1 MPTII
6 SSSTEQEMIA
16 TFLRGE
22 LGSSRFRVSL
32 EEALAKLG
40 LTTKVVE
47 CPNLDDDPENE
58 ARREL
63 LVTYRGWG
71 QEESLFGGLPV
82 DSIEWFWVELTEDEL
97 RDRVFTIEYFWEEFS
112 HGSRRPFSIAE
123 RIRRR
128 DPEVGVDLYLAI
140 LEGVRRG
147 QMPVEPIVVAEPT
160 LERMVILEGHARITT
175 YLVEPDLVR
184 FPLRA
189 LIGVSAQM
197 SRWSE
202 W

>member
-82 DSIEWFWVELTEDEL
+82 DSIEWSGLSLLKTNSATVSSLSNIFGRSFHMAHDDHSPLQSGSDGA
-97 RDRVFTIEYFWEEFS
+97 IPKWE
-112 HGSRRPFSIAE
+112 
-123 RIRRR
+123 
-128 DPEVGVDLYLAI
+128 
-140 LEGVRRG
+140 
-147 QMPVEPIVVAEPT
+147 
-160 LERMVILEGHARITT
+160 
-175 YLVEPDLVR
+175 
-184 FPLRA
+184 
-189 LIGVSAQM
+189 
-197 SRWSE
+197 
-202 W
+202 